1 MKPNMGNTD
10 KAIRILLAIVIL
22 VLYFTKQISG
32 TAALI
37 LLLLGGILIASSLIS
52 YCPIYQVFGWST
64 KPKEKK

>member
-10 KAIRILLAIVIL
+10 KAIRILLAIVIV